1 MLSQSQLERL
11 RDDVLR
17 LLGEVGMRIEHE
29 KMQGDMLA
37 AGCELSPLGRVRI
50 SKKLIDEFV
59 KSQERS
65 RTIDDDRESFIN
77 RFGIVDYGHFLIWT
91 GNREMEE
98 QRMKRMLRT
107 TVFDCGPTAYYDYP
121 SGQTLPVD
129 SKIFTDV
136 HKWAHSVPEI
146 GYIANWY
153 RQDAPPQTERIESL
167 AMALKITD
175 KVGGIEAID
184 PKMIKYIQAVGELM
198 TGKPGESAYLAGS
211 QCVTPPLAFDYRS
224 AEEAVERARLG
235 IAKYHVATMM
245 VIGLNTPVTPAGA
258 IVMMAAEILGGMVAV
273 WTQNNDADITGRALA
288 SMLDMRTADVTS
300 ATTESSIANLG
311 VKELFNAFFG
321 GHIRVDTFFT
331 TAARRPG
338 LQAVVECFNGMHRNM
353 AVQKLT
359 TFSYPGVGTIG
370 NGGVGSPTQAVLDI
384 EIKKA
389 LFVPEEICVS
399 DETVPFEL
407 IRESVEAGE
416 NMIGAEHTI
425 AHFREMF
432 SSPLFKTDDPTTSP
446 WKSDEKAILDEAD
459 QIWREQTKKY
469 QPVERSTDWTRELD
483 KIVASAKK
491 ELIGS

>member
-1 MLSQSQLERL
+1 MLTQSQLERL
-11 RDDVLR
+11 RDDVVR
-17 LLGEVGMRIEHE
+17 LLGDVGMRVEHE

-37 AGCELSPLGRVRI
+37 AGCELSPSGRVRI
-50 SKKLIDEFV
+50 PRKLIEEFALSQARTRTEDDE
-59 KSQERS
+59 
-65 RTIDDDRESFIN
+65 REQFIN
-77 RFGIVDYGHFLIWT
+77 RFGIVDYGHFLTWT
-91 GNREMEE
+91 GGREREE
-98 QRMKRMLRT
+98 QRMRKMMRT

-121 SGQTLPVD
+121 TERVLPVD
-129 SKIFTDV
+129 SRIFTDM

-198 TGKPGESAYLAGS
+198 TGKPKESAYLAGS

-235 IAKYHVATMM
+235 IGRYHVATMM
-245 VIGLNTPVTPAGA
+245 VIGLNTPVTAAGA
-258 IVMMAAEILGGMVAV
+258 TVMMAAEILGGMVAV

-300 ATTESSIANLG
+300 ATVESSLANIG

-331 TAARRPG
+331 PAARKPG
-338 LQAVVECFNGMHRNM
+338 IQAVVESLGGMHRNM
-353 AVQKLT
+353 RLQGSTV
-359 TFSYPGVGTIG
+359 FNYPGVGTIG

-389 LFVPEEICVS
+389 LFVPEEVCVS
-399 DETVPFEL
+399 DETVPYDL
-407 IRESVEAGE
+407 IRESIETGE
-416 NMIGAEHTI
+416 NMIGSEHTI

-432 SSPLFKTDDPTTSP
+432 SSPLFRTDDPTTGL
-446 WKSDEKAILDEAD
+446 WKADENAILDEAD
-459 QIWREQTKKY
+459 QMWREQMKGY
-469 QPVERSTDWTRELD
+469 QPVERTADWVRELD
-483 KIVASAKK
+483 GIVASARK
-491 ELIGS
+491 ELLGA